1 MWALYCQGASVVY
14 GISSSVFEIISQEIR
29 SIKKYDIKFSS
40 GFHNSLKELSY
51 KNSHIKISKY

>member
-1 MWALYCQGASVVY
+1 MWALYCQGVSVVY
-14 GISSSVFEIISQEIR
+14 GISSSVFKIISQEIR

-40 GFHNSLKELSY
+40 GFYSSLKELPY